1 MESKIR
7 WIFEQHKRVNQLYDG
22 LPYSVHLIE
31 VIKFVNKYIHLI
43 PESYRY
49 IVILAAWGHDLIED
63 TGLTFN
69 DVKKE
74 LGEDVA
80 ELIFILSNEKG
91 KNRSERANDKYY
103 EGIRNNPLANF
114 IKICDRL
121 ANMNYSYIYGG
132 TMINK
137 YKKEL
142 PHFKSSIYNDMYDE
156 MWNELE
162 NIENIEKDKDV
173 YFNIDKFD
181 KIKVYHIKLP
191 RYIPAS
197 LYKELYSK
205 GIISKNNLQKNRY
218 YQGKCR
224 NTNVALWNGYEFV
237 YMRTKFGHVSID
249 TINHFEDD
257 NGYDLFIPIE
267 EVIPTEEQRIKY

>member
-7 WIFEQHKRVNQLYDG
+7 WIFQQHKRVNQLYDG

-31 VIKFVNKYIHLI
+31 VNKFINRYIHLI
-43 PESYRY
+43 SEEYRN
-49 IVILAAWGHDLIED
+49 IVILSAWGHDLIED

-91 KNRSERANDKYY
+91 KNRSERVNDKYY
-103 EGIRNNPLANF
+103 DGIKNNSLANF

-121 ANMNYSYIYGG
+121 ANMSYSYIYGS

-142 PHFKSSIYNDMYDE
+142 SHFKHSIYNGMYDE
-156 MWNELE
+156 MWDSLE

-181 KIKVYHIKLP
+181 EIKVYYIKLP
-191 RYIPAS
+191 RYISAS

-205 GIISKNNLQKNRY
+205 GVIPKNNLQKNKY

-224 NTNVALWNGYEFV
+224 NTDVALWNGYEFV

-257 NGYDLFIPIE
+257 NGYDLFIPIS
-267 EVIPTEEQRIKY
+267 EVTPTEKQQVKY